1 IRIFFTPLSIARGVR
16 RGSDTVSFQP
26 LLKLNPDLRIFLVV
40 IDHRAAV
47 LQRCHDRVIVFFQA
61 RVKTGGID
69 SATHAQREMAGWL
82 AAGIEVLVIPT
93 TRRTIDAA
101 FLPVH
106 FDDLVLVAALVRL
119 GPKLLRPEQYVTRR
133 SKPQQSGA
141 GAMIMGLVITTHRPL
156 GNVA

>member
-1 IRIFFTPLSIARGVR
+1 
-16 RGSDTVSFQP
+16 
-26 LLKLNPDLRIFLVV
+26 
-40 IDHRAAV
+40 
-47 LQRCHDRVIVFFQA
+47 
-61 RVKTGGID
+61 
-69 SATHAQREMAGWL
+69 
-82 AAGIEVLVIPT
+82 PT

-106 FDDLVLVAALVRL
+106 FNDLVLVAALVRL

-156 GNVA
+156 GNMADQTITGSFELRQFHAFALLISLIDNRRTDIRNEISIPNVGDANAITLVADRKIFALPVVPIAE